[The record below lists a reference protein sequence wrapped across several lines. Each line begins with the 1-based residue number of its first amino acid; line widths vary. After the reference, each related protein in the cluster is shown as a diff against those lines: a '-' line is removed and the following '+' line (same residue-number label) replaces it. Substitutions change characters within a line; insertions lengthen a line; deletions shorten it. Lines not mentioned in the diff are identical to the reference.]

1 MIGIFMKKL
10 NPQPLSSNEYHT
22 AQSKPDELFNESR
35 RKKRHIRTGMLE
47 CNETDTQ
54 KNNNR

>member
-1 MIGIFMKKL
+1 MKKL

-54 KNNNR
+54 KKNNR